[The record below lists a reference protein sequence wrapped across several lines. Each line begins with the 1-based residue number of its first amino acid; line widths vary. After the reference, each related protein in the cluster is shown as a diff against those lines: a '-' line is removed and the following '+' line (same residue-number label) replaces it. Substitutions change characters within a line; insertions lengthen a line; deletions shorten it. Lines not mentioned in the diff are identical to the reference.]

1 MELMVQKRNI
11 LGKKVNSLRKQG
23 LIPAELYGKGAENL
37 HLSVAAKD
45 FKKVYKEAGEN
56 TIINVVVGNSKYPVL
71 INDVSF
77 NALSGDVQSVD
88 FYRVRMDEKIKV
100 SVPLEFIGVSPAVK
114 EKNGILVK
122 SLQEIE
128 VETLPADI
136 PHDFK
141 VDLSKLAEIG
151 QSLYVKD
158 LDIPK
163 NVKVQIDPRT
173 VLVTATAQITEE
185 EELAMQKAGVAGV
198 EEVKVEAEEKKAEKE
213 AAAAATQEA
222 GKEGG
227 AEAKASPK
235 TAPKTE
241 KK

>member
-37 HLSVAAKD
+37 HLSVPAKD
-45 FKKVYKEAGEN
+45 FKKAYKEAGEN
-56 TIINVVVGNSKYPVL
+56 TIINIVVGNSKYPVL

-77 NALSGDVQSVD
+77 DALSGDIQSVD
-88 FYRVRMDEKIKV
+88 FYRIRMDEKINV
-100 SVPLEFIGVSPAVK
+100 NVPLEFIGTSPAVK

-122 SLQEIE
+122 SLQEVE

-136 PHDFK
+136 PHEFK

-151 QSLYVKD
+151 QSLYVRD
-158 LDIPK
+158 LVIPK
-163 NVKVQIDPRT
+163 NVKVQVDLGT
-173 VLVTATAQITEE
+173 VIVTATAQMTEE

-213 AAAAATQEA
+213 AVAAAAETA
-222 GKEGG
+222 KEGG
-227 AEAKASPK
+227 AEAKATP
-235 TAPKTE
+235 PRTE